1 MFVELA
7 LMVRAFVILLFF
19 TLGVFDTVC
28 FLCMLMVSPPSILCQ
43 KEKSHTLNQLT
54 KKMLLRSIINRIL
67 IGFEQVFLIMV
78 IIIIIMITKLLII
91 VITC

>member
-1 MFVELA
+1 
-7 LMVRAFVILLFF
+7 
-19 TLGVFDTVC
+19 
-28 FLCMLMVSPPSILCQ
+28 
-43 KEKSHTLNQLT
+43 
-54 KKMLLRSIINRIL
+54 MLLRSIINRIL